1 MKKATWMIL
10 ILLFIMTVSTVLF
23 AKNLE
28 ADKNAIKKENLEY
41 ERYLGQNIYGAELA
55 TIINKAIDENEK
67 NKVRKDEKNY
77 YIENEENSIKIYINM
92 KTVEKTYLMEEI
104 YNNNITEFVKYLG
117 SKIKENE
124 KIITVEDTLELHCQ
138 TIEYHK
144 KNGKIRS
151 IIFEEILEE

>member
-28 ADKNAIKKENLEY
+28 ADKNAIKKENIEY

-92 KTVEKTYLMEEI
+92 KTVKKTYLMEEI
-104 YNNNITEFVKYLG
+104 YNNNITEFVKYFNLA
-117 SKIKENE
+117 NFN
-124 KIITVEDTLELHCQ
+124 CQ

-151 IIFEEILEE
+151 IIFEEILEK

>member
-77 YIENEENSIKIYINM
+77 YIENEENSIKIYINR
-92 KTVEKTYLMEEI
+92 
-104 YNNNITEFVKYLG
+104 
-117 SKIKENE
+117 
-124 KIITVEDTLELHCQ
+124 
-138 TIEYHK
+138 
-144 KNGKIRS
+144 RS
-151 IIFEEILEE
+151 

>member
-104 YNNNITEFVKYLG
+104 YNNNITEFVKYFNLA
-117 SKIKENE
+117 NFN
-124 KIITVEDTLELHCQ
+124 CQ
-138 TIEYHK
+138 TIEYKK

>member
-1 MKKATWMIL
+1 
-10 ILLFIMTVSTVLF
+10 MTVSTVLF

-104 YNNNITEFVKYLG
+104 YNNNITEFVKYFNLA
-117 SKIKENE
+117 NFNC
-124 KIITVEDTLELHCQ
+124 L

>member
-28 ADKNAIKKENLEY
+28 ADKNAIKKENIEY

-104 YNNNITEFVKYLG
+104 YNNNITEFVKYFNLANFNG
-117 SKIKENE
+117 
-124 KIITVEDTLELHCQ
+124 Q